1 MSDQNGSSDSY
12 INQLV
17 HKAIERKKH
26 LEHQEAQRNKPK
38 LEYVLFSQFDV
49 LESFPSK
56 NGNTT
61 LYHLAKQGE
70 PEKQVCCKV
79 ANEGTSSHE
88 QSLLIGEASKLEIS
102 QHPSVADFI
111 KVGNEFDRPY
121 IMYEWIH
128 GESLAEKI
136 ERHNKKGFRHDHIA
150 WLIYQLAGALE
161 YMHTR
166 GVCHLDIK
174 PANILVAEDDS
185 IKLIDFGAARYS
197 DEEQSPTEVSMNYAS
212 PMYVESGIAKPQ
224 DDVYS
229 LALLTGHLFLGSTF
243 GDVWR
248 QLLGQK
254 KRCRLIPKHVW
265 LLIKSVLNKPRS
277 HGYTAISFAQALA
290 RIDTQALK
298 TDNSAPLFSNLRNAD
313 LVLTKHSA
321 ADKFSFGRF
330 KYLEAA
336 LVASVLLVSG
346 TYTYDYL
353 QPEWKPSPKSGFTES
368 VTLAKTIKPAQTA
381 SFLAQPP
388 WKIEYAL
395 EDMSDD
401 LVLMAP
407 YQEAY
412 QVQQGK
418 LLDVYQDNQD
428 NLIERRNVASA
439 LPQNLQEIRSD
450 LVTLQAN
457 LNNDGVL
464 FAKAQRSL
472 NKVMANL
479 NRLNVQAQEMANFM
493 GRQDNELVDLIL
505 SGQARAV
512 DDYMKTAW
520 ANHQAESYYYSQ
532 VLPGALL
539 DKVYAAIDTNA
550 EQHYYSRAI
559 EQAQVAKQFYGNTPE
574 LAAKIRALKVARSE
588 YILFSTV
595 TEQSIFG
602 NAKLN
607 ASLLELEKNAPKKFG
622 EVTELLNSM
631 AKDAIR
637 KSHQQSKPARGALAV
652 QRAISDYHPD
662 VRS

>member
-1 MSDQNGSSDSY
+1 M
-12 INQLV
+12 
-17 HKAIERKKH
+17 
-26 LEHQEAQRNKPK
+26 
-38 LEYVLFSQFDV
+38 
-49 LESFPSK
+49 
-56 NGNTT
+56 
-61 LYHLAKQGE
+61 
-70 PEKQVCCKV
+70 

-197 DEEQSPTEVSMNYAS
+197 GEEQSPTEVSMNYAS

-265 LLIKSVLNKPRS
+265 LLIKSVLTKPRS

-346 TYTYDYL
+346 AYTYDYL

-368 VTLAKTIKPAQTA
+368 VTLAKTIKPLKRPR
-381 SFLAQPP
+381 FL
-388 WKIEYAL
+388 L
-395 EDMSDD
+395 SHH
-401 LVLMAP
+401 
-407 YQEAY
+407 
-412 QVQQGK
+412 GK
-418 LLDVYQDNQD
+418 LNM
-428 NLIERRNVASA
+428 R
-439 LPQNLQEIRSD
+439 
-450 LVTLQAN
+450 
-457 LNNDGVL
+457 
-464 FAKAQRSL
+464 
-472 NKVMANL
+472 
-479 NRLNVQAQEMANFM
+479 
-493 GRQDNELVDLIL
+493 
-505 SGQARAV
+505 
-512 DDYMKTAW
+512 
-520 ANHQAESYYYSQ
+520 
-532 VLPGALL
+532 
-539 DKVYAAIDTNA
+539 
-550 EQHYYSRAI
+550 
-559 EQAQVAKQFYGNTPE
+559 
-574 LAAKIRALKVARSE
+574 
-588 YILFSTV
+588 
-595 TEQSIFG
+595 
-602 NAKLN
+602 
-607 ASLLELEKNAPKKFG
+607 
-622 EVTELLNSM
+622 
-631 AKDAIR
+631 
-637 KSHQQSKPARGALAV
+637 
-652 QRAISDYHPD
+652 
-662 VRS
+662 

>member
-17 HKAIERKKH
+17 HKAIERKKQ
-26 LEHQEAQRNKPK
+26 LEQQEAQRNKPK

-70 PEKQVCCKV
+70 PDKQVCCKV

-88 QSLLIGEASKLEIS
+88 HSLLVGEASKLEIS

-111 KVGNEFDRPY
+111 KIGNEFDRPY

-136 ERHNKKGFRHDHIA
+136 ERHSKKGFRHDHIA
-150 WLIYQLAGALE
+150 WLVYQLAGALE

-174 PANILVAEDDS
+174 PANVLVGEDDS
-185 IKLIDFGAARYS
+185 VKLIDFGAARYT
-197 DEEQSPTEVSMNYAS
+197 DESQGPAEVSMNYAS

-229 LALLTGHLFLGSTF
+229 LALLTGHLFLGSSY

-248 QLLGQK
+248 QLLGQN
-254 KRCRLIPKHVW
+254 KRCQLIPKHVW
-265 LLIKSVLNKPRS
+265 SLLKNVINKPRE

-298 TDNSAPLFSNLRNAD
+298 SDNSAPIFSNLRNAD
-313 LVLTKHSA
+313 LVLTQHSV
-321 ADKFSFGRF
+321 ADKFALGRF

-336 LVASVLLVSG
+336 LVASVVLVTG
-346 TYTYDYL
+346 TYFYDYL
-353 QPEWKPSPKSGFTES
+353 QPEWKPSAKPGFTDPS
-368 VTLAKTIKPAQTA
+368 VLVNKIKPAQTA

-388 WKIEYAL
+388 WEIEYAL
-395 EDMSDD
+395 DDMSND
-401 LVLMAP
+401 VVMMAP
-407 YQEAY
+407 YRDAY
-412 QVQQGK
+412 RVQQTK
-418 LLDVYQDNQD
+418 LLNVYQN
-428 NLIERRNVASA
+428 NEESLNERREVASHIPVA
-439 LPQNLQEIRSD
+439 LRDIRTQ
-450 LVTLQAN
+450 LVSLHEN

-464 FAKAQRSL
+464 FAKSERSFNQLMSNL
-472 NKVMANL
+472 NKL
-479 NRLNVQAQEMANFM
+479 TIEAQKVTNYL
-493 GRQDNELVDLIL
+493 GKPDSELVNLIL
-505 SGQARAV
+505 NGRAKAV

-532 VLPGALL
+532 VLPNNVLN
-539 DKVYAAIDTNA
+539 KVYATIDANA
-550 EQHYYSRAI
+550 EQHYYTRAI
-559 EQAQVAKQFYGNTPE
+559 EQAEAAKQYYRSTPD
-574 LAAKIRALKVARSE
+574 LNAKIRALKVARSE

-595 TEQSIFG
+595 TEQAIFE

-607 ASLLELEKNAPKKFG
+607 ASLNDLEVNAPKKFS

-631 AKDAIR
+631 ASDAIR
-637 KSHQQSKPARGALAV
+637 KSHKKSKPARGALAV
-652 QRAISDYHPD
+652 KRAIHDYQPD
-662 VRS
+662 ARS

>member
-79 ANEGTSSHE
+79 ANEGTSNHE
-88 QSLLIGEASKLEIS
+88 HSQLIGEASKLEIS

-128 GESLAEKI
+128 GESLAKKI
-136 ERHNKKGFRHDHIA
+136 ERHSKKGFRHDHIA
-150 WLIYQLAGALE
+150 WLVYQLAGALE

-174 PANILVAEDDS
+174 PANVLVGEDDS
-185 IKLIDFGAARYS
+185 VKLIDFGAARYS
-197 DEEQSPTEVSMNYAS
+197 GEAQSLTEVSMNYAS
-212 PMYVESGIAKPQ
+212 PMYIESGVSKPQ

-229 LALLTGHLFLGSTF
+229 LALLTGHLFLGSTY

-254 KRCRLIPKHVW
+254 KRCHLIPKHVW
-265 LLIKSVLNKPRS
+265 LLLKNVLNKPRS

-290 RIDTQALK
+290 RIDTEALK
-298 TDNSAPLFSNLRNAD
+298 SDNSAPLFSNLRNAD
-313 LVLTKHSA
+313 LVLTNHSA
-321 ADKFSFGRF
+321 TDKFSLGRF
-330 KYLEAA
+330 KYLEAT

-353 QPEWKPSPKSGFTES
+353 QPEWKPSAKSGFTE
-368 VTLAKTIKPAQTA
+368 LANTIETIKPAQTA

-395 EDMSDD
+395 DDMSNDV
-401 LVLMAP
+401 VLMAP

-412 QVQQGK
+412 QVQQSK
-418 LLDVYQDNQD
+418 LQDVYQDNQESV
-428 NLIERRNVASA
+428 IERRNIAVS
-439 LPQNLQEIRSD
+439 LPNTLQEIRSD
-450 LVTLQAN
+450 LVTLHAN

-472 NKVMANL
+472 NQVMANL
-479 NRLNVQAQEMANFM
+479 NLLNEQAQEMANYI
-493 GRQDNELVDLIL
+493 GRQDNDLASLIL
-505 SGQARAV
+505 SGQAKAV
-512 DDYMKTAW
+512 DDYMKSAW

-532 VLPGALL
+532 VLPGTLL
-539 DKVYAAIDTNA
+539 DKVYAAIDMSA
-550 EQHYYSRAI
+550 EQHYYSHAI
-559 EQAQVAKQFYGNTPE
+559 DQAKTATQFYGNTPE
-574 LAAKIRALKVARSE
+574 LVAKIRALKVARSE

-595 TEQSIFG
+595 TEQSIFE
-602 NAKLN
+602 NEKLN
-607 ASLLELEKNAPKKFG
+607 ASLTDLQVNAPKKFA

-637 KSHQQSKPARGALAV
+637 KSHQKSKPARGALAV
-652 QRAISDYHPD
+652 QRAISGYQPD

>member
-17 HKAIERKKH
+17 HKAIERKKQ
-26 LEHQEAQRNKPK
+26 LELQEAQRNKPK

-70 PEKQVCCKV
+70 PDKQVCCKV

-88 QSLLIGEASKLEIS
+88 HSSLISEASKLEIS

-111 KVGNEFDRPY
+111 KIGNEFDRPY

-136 ERHNKKGFRHDHIA
+136 ERHSKKGFRHDHIA

-174 PANILVAEDDS
+174 PANVLVAEDDS
-185 IKLIDFGAARYS
+185 VKLIDFGAARYT
-197 DEEQSPTEVSMNYAS
+197 EESQGPAEVSMNYAS
-212 PMYVESGIAKPQ
+212 PMYVESGVAKPQ

-229 LALLTGHLFLGSTF
+229 LALLTGHLFLGSSY

-248 QLLGQK
+248 QLLGQN
-254 KRCRLIPKHVW
+254 KRCQLIPKHVW
-265 LLIKSVLNKPRS
+265 SLLKNVINKPRS

-298 TDNSAPLFSNLRNAD
+298 SDNSAPIFSNLRNAD
-313 LVLTKHSA
+313 LVLTQHSVS
-321 ADKFSFGRF
+321 DKFAFGRF
-330 KYLEAA
+330 KYLEAT
-336 LVASVLLVSG
+336 LVASVLLVTG
-346 TYTYDYL
+346 TYFYDYM
-353 QPEWKPSPKSGFTES
+353 QPEWKPSAKPGFSES
-368 VTLAKTIKPAQTA
+368 SALVNTIKPAQTA

-388 WKIEYAL
+388 WKVEQAL
-395 EDMSDD
+395 NDMSND
-401 LVLMAP
+401 VVMMAP
-407 YQEAY
+407 YQDAY
-412 QVQQGK
+412 QVQQTK
-418 LLDVYQDNQD
+418 LLTVYQQNEDAL
-428 NLIERRNVASA
+428 NLRRELAGNLPLVLKEMRSQLVSLHAS
-439 LPQNLQEIRSD
+439 
-450 LVTLQAN
+450 

-464 FAKAQRSL
+464 FAKSERSF
-472 NKVMANL
+472 NKVMSNL
-479 NRLNVQAQEMANFM
+479 NTLTVEAQKMTSYM
-493 GRQDNELVDLIL
+493 GKQDAELVNLIL

-512 DDYMKTAW
+512 DDYMKSAW

-532 VLPGALL
+532 VLPSAVLN
-539 DKVYAAIDTNA
+539 KVYATIDANA

-559 EQAQVAKQFYGNTPE
+559 EQAEAAKQYFGNTAD
-574 LAAKIRALKVARSE
+574 LNAKVRALKVARSE

-595 TEQSIFG
+595 TEQVIFEK
-602 NAKLN
+602 AKLN
-607 ASLLELEKNAPKKFG
+607 SSLNDLEVNAPKKFS
-622 EVTELLNSM
+622 EVTQLLNSM
-631 AKDAIR
+631 ASDAIR
-637 KSHQQSKPARGALAV
+637 KSHKKSKPARGALAV
-652 QRAISDYHPD
+652 KRAISDYEPGA
-662 VRS
+662 RS

>member
-1 MSDQNGSSDSY
+1 M
-12 INQLV
+12 
-17 HKAIERKKH
+17 A
-26 LEHQEAQRNKPK
+26 
-38 LEYVLFSQFDV
+38 
-49 LESFPSK
+49 
-56 NGNTT
+56 
-61 LYHLAKQGE
+61 
-70 PEKQVCCKV
+70 
-79 ANEGTSSHE
+79 
-88 QSLLIGEASKLEIS
+88 
-102 QHPSVADFI
+102 
-111 KVGNEFDRPY
+111 
-121 IMYEWIH
+121 
-128 GESLAEKI
+128 
-136 ERHNKKGFRHDHIA
+136 
-150 WLIYQLAGALE
+150 
-161 YMHTR
+161 
-166 GVCHLDIK
+166 
-174 PANILVAEDDS
+174 
-185 IKLIDFGAARYS
+185 
-197 DEEQSPTEVSMNYAS
+197 
-212 PMYVESGIAKPQ
+212 
-224 DDVYS
+224 
-229 LALLTGHLFLGSTF
+229 
-243 GDVWR
+243 
-248 QLLGQK
+248 
-254 KRCRLIPKHVW
+254 
-265 LLIKSVLNKPRS
+265 LIKSVLNKPRS

-479 NRLNVQAQEMANFM
+479 NRLNVQAHRN
-493 GRQDNELVDLIL
+493 G
-505 SGQARAV
+505 
-512 DDYMKTAW
+512 
-520 ANHQAESYYYSQ
+520 
-532 VLPGALL
+532 
-539 DKVYAAIDTNA
+539 
-550 EQHYYSRAI
+550 
-559 EQAQVAKQFYGNTPE
+559 
-574 LAAKIRALKVARSE
+574 
-588 YILFSTV
+588 
-595 TEQSIFG
+595 
-602 NAKLN
+602 
-607 ASLLELEKNAPKKFG
+607 
-622 EVTELLNSM
+622 
-631 AKDAIR
+631 
-637 KSHQQSKPARGALAV
+637 
-652 QRAISDYHPD
+652 
-662 VRS
+662 